1 MCTGNYYD
9 NFKGREMNIAIIADD
24 LTGACDTGVQL
35 VNYGIDASVIIQ
47 NNKNTTSQA
56 TIYNTDSRALEKK
69 QAYEQVSE
77 VIKTIE
83 INELD
88 ILYKKIDSTMR
99 GNIGSELNAIYD
111 QFQPDFVLIN
121 PAHPNNG
128 RIVRDGIHYLNE
140 VPLSETE
147 VAKDPKTPVNES
159 NIAKLVQQSS
169 NKPVKHISY
178 ELLRKD
184 KSSLLNVLADWKKQ
198 GIHYITIDTIVEED
212 LNRTLQLINSDYS
225 FVLCGSAG
233 LINYVPKKYGYEFAL
248 YQSNSLIHSS
258 PALFVIGSISERG
271 RLQLDHLLEKTDVVG
286 VEISTMEILKG
297 GRKKKQEINR
307 IYSEMILAF
316 NEKKSCAFYSSNNVE
331 KTKDIGLELGIS
343 NIEISNIISNE
354 LGNIATE
361 MINEN
366 NLTNLFLT
374 GGDTAQQ
381 VFTKLGIGSY
391 KLIGELEL
399 GVPIGEIDS
408 QVPIHIMTKAGNFGT
423 TNVMTKAYN
432 YFQNKASLQV

>member
-1 MCTGNYYD
+1 MSTRNYYD
-9 NFKGREMNIAIIADD
+9 DVKGRKMKIAIIADD

-47 NNKNTTSQA
+47 NNKNITSQA

-69 QAYEQVSE
+69 QAYEKVSK
-77 VIKTIE
+77 VTQAIE

-111 QFQPDFVLIN
+111 QFQPDFILIN

-128 RIVRDGIHYLNE
+128 RIVKEGIHYLNG

-147 VAKDPKTPVNES
+147 VAKDPKTPVHES
-159 NIAKLVQQSS
+159 NIAKLVQLSS

-184 KSSLLNVLADWKKQ
+184 KTSLLKVLADWKEQ
-198 GIHYITIDTIVEED
+198 GIHYITIDAVVEED
-212 LNRTLQLINSDYS
+212 LNRTLQLVNSKYS
-225 FVLCGSAG
+225 FILCGSAG
-233 LINYVPKKYGYEFAL
+233 LINYVPEKYGYKSVL
-248 YQSNSLIHSS
+248 NQRNSLIHSS
-258 PALFVIGSISERG
+258 PVLFVIGSISERG
-271 RLQLDHLLEKTDVVG
+271 RTQLNHLLENTDVVG
-286 VEISTMEILKG
+286 VEINAMEILKG
-297 GRKKKQEINR
+297 GRNKSLEIDR
-307 IYSEMILAF
+307 IFSEMTCAF
-316 NEKKSCAFYSSNNVE
+316 KEKKSCAFYSSNNVE
-331 KTKDIGLELGIS
+331 KTKSIGQELGIS

-366 NLTNLFLT
+366 NLTKLFLT

-381 VFTKLGIGSY
+381 VFTKLGTGSY

-408 QVPIHIMTKAGNFGT
+408 QVPIHIVTKAGNFGT
-423 TNVMTKAYN
+423 TNVMTNAYN
-432 YFQNKASLQV
+432 YFQNKVSL